1 MWNNGKPIQRIASC
15 GIRCLHQSRA
25 KHARWRDSYRQG
37 QFMPELGDKK
47 PTHIV
52 VGAGSAGCV
61 VAARLS
67 ENPDNRVLMIE
78 AGPQDYWWDWRLH
91 MPAALMYNLCHDRY
105 NWFYHTVAQK
115 NVANRVFY
123 WPRGRVWGGCS
134 TLNAMVYVR
143 GHPLDYDRWEN
154 EGATGWSFKNCLPY
168 FKKAETY
175 SHSQGPND
183 PYRGHD
189 GPLSV
194 TRGHAEHPLH
204 QAFLEAGRQHPI
216 GSTDDVNGFK
226 QEGLGTLDMTIRNG
240 VRSSTSAAYIR
251 PNLSR
256 PNLYTSTGITCTR
269 ILFDG
274 TKAIGIEFIRKLN
287 FHGTESIDSY
297 SREKIYCEGDV
308 IVCGGAIN
316 SPQLLMLSGV
326 GPADHLRAHE
336 IPVVVD
342 LPGVG
347 QNLVDHLEVYVQ
359 QKCKQPITL
368 YNKSSW
374 RFPHNMIKIG
384 LEWFATQKG
393 LGASSHLETG
403 GFARS
408 TEDIDHPDIQFHFLP
423 STVHDD
429 GRKVGDCHAY
439 QVHVGNMRTKSKG
452 CVKLASNDPR
462 RHPTIDPN
470 YLSHDDDWKE
480 FRKCVRL
487 SRELF
492 AQKAFDPYR
501 GDELAPGKDVQSDA
515 DIDNFVKQASASAYH
530 PSCSCKMG
538 SETDKMAV
546 VNPVTMGVYG
556 TQNLKMVDAS
566 VMPSI
571 VSGNLNAPVIMM
583 AERAADLI
591 QGKSLPPLDAP
602 VWSHKSKARK

>member
-1 MWNNGKPIQRIASC
+1 MAGKIKPFLRGIFCGSFREFHKSC
-15 GIRCLHQSRA
+15 TTRG
-25 KHARWRDSYRQG
+25 RWQNSFKMG
-37 QFMPELGDKK
+37 NIMPELGDKK

-61 VAARLS
+61 VACRLS
-67 ENPDNRVLMIE
+67 ENPNNRVLMIE

-123 WPRGRVWGGCS
+123 WPRGRVWGGSS
-134 TLNAMVYVR
+134 TVNAMVYVR
-143 GHPLDYDRWEN
+143 GHPLDYDRWES
-154 EGATGWSFKNCLPY
+154 EGAKGWNFKNCLPY

-175 SHSQGPND
+175 QYSKGPDD
-183 PYRGHD
+183 PYRGHN
-189 GPLSV
+189 GPLYV
-194 TRGHAEHPLH
+194 TRGYAEHPLH

-216 GSTDDVNGFK
+216 GTTDDMNGFK
-226 QEGLGTLDMTIRNG
+226 QEGLGTMDMTIQDGIRC
-240 VRSSTSAAYIR
+240 STSRAYIW
-251 PNLSR
+251 PILSR
-256 PNLYTSTGITCTR
+256 TNLHTSSGITCTR
-269 ILFDG
+269 VLFDG
-274 TKAIGIEFIRKLN
+274 TRAIGIEFIRKIN
-287 FHGTESIDSY
+287 FHGTDNIDSY

-308 IVCGGAIN
+308 IICGGAIN
-316 SPQLLMLSGV
+316 SPQLLMLSGI
-326 GPADHLRAHE
+326 GPADHLRTHD

-359 QKCKQPITL
+359 QKCKLPITL

-384 LEWFATQKG
+384 LEWFVSRKG

-408 TEDIDHPDIQFHFLP
+408 SSNVKHPDIQFHFLP

-429 GRKVGDCHAY
+429 GRKVGNCHAY

-452 CVKLASNDPR
+452 CIKLASRDPR
-462 RHPTIDPN
+462 RHPIIDPN
-470 YLSHDDDWKE
+470 YLSHDDDCKE

-487 SRELF
+487 SREIF

-501 GDELAPGKDVQSDA
+501 GDELSPGKDVTTDA
-515 DIDNFVKQASASAYH
+515 QIDNFVKEMSASAYH
-530 PSCSCKMG
+530 PCCSCKMG
-538 SETDKMAV
+538 SRDDKMAV
-546 VNPVTMGVYG
+546 VDPETMSVYG
-556 TQNLKMVDAS
+556 TQNLKVVDAS
-566 VMPSI
+566 VMPSV

-583 AERAADLI
+583 AERAADIL
-591 QGKSLPPLDAP
+591 QGKRLPSLTVPIF
-602 VWSHKSKARK
+602 SHTSG